1 MNVDTGR
8 YPCVESDLGVARY
21 ASAKCAPLESVN
33 GFFEGFGD
41 RAPGDTRVLIVGSH
55 CFCGK
60 EIVTTRR
67 VLLYSDVTLP
77 LQRYS
82 VHTHTHTHT
91 HTHARGVSLSLRVT
105 ALGRSGTQTLHSPLL
120 SEDTLSLFQTVRQGT
135 STAVAGVNGK
145 Q

>member
-82 VHTHTHTHT
+82 VHTHTHTRTRT
-91 HTHARGVSLSLRVT
+91 HEGSLSLYASPLWG
-105 ALGRSGTQTLHSPLL
+105 ALGHRRFIAPSCPKTHSL
-120 SEDTLSLFQTVRQGT
+120 S
-135 STAVAGVNGK
+135 
-145 Q
+145 

>member
-8 YPCVESDLGVARY
+8 YPCVKSALGVARY

-55 CFCGK
+55 CFGGK

-67 VLLYSDVTLP
+67 PTRATLLGRYTTVTK
-77 LQRYS
+77 
-82 VHTHTHTHT
+82 THT
-91 HTHARGVSLSLRVT
+91 RDPG
-105 ALGRSGTQTLHSPLL
+105 
-120 SEDTLSLFQTVRQGT
+120 E
-135 STAVAGVNGK
+135 K
-145 Q
+145 

>member
-1 MNVDTGR
+1 MNIDTGR
-8 YPCVESDLGVARY
+8 YPCVVGDLGVARY
-21 ASAKCAPLESVN
+21 ASAKRAPIESTN

-77 LQRYS
+77 LQK
-82 VHTHTHTHT
+82 HTHTHTHT
-91 HTHARGVSLSLRVT
+91 RGVSLSLSLSARHRFG
-105 ALGRSGTQTLHSPLL
+105 AL
-120 SEDTLSLFQTVRQGT
+120 
-135 STAVAGVNGK
+135 
-145 Q
+145 